1 MPNRKTNEAM
11 SVARDIGT
19 LLRKEGVPVR
29 QLLLFGSHAK
39 GKQHAWS
46 DIDVAVVHDAFL
58 PTRGREK
65 SLLFEKGKSVHVRVE
80 LLSFRPEDW
89 ENRYSAIAQEVQ
101 RTGIAITD
109 A

>member
-1 MPNRKTNEAM
+1 M
-11 SVARDIGT
+11 
-19 LLRKEGVPVR
+19 R

-39 GKQHAWS
+39 GMQHQWS

-58 PTRGREK
+58 ETRGREK

-80 LLSFRPEDW
+80 LLSFRPEDL

-101 RTGIAITD
+101 RTGIAVGN